1 MKYCCVLHS
10 NLLRCLRRTQR
21 TGLGFH
27 TADAMEDRQ
36 DRTTYHHEFVGL
48 DNRDKPRSKQV
59 SVMSFFGKAAA
70 PAAKAAGVSGSGATP
85 AARASGGSGATSTQ
99 PSKWQPAPPVHML
112 PPPATTPAPEEAR
125 AAAGAAAG
133 AAPRGQARAPGVAA
147 DGDVAPPKAVR
158 RIR

>member
-1 MKYCCVLHS
+1 
-10 NLLRCLRRTQR
+10 
-21 TGLGFH
+21 
-27 TADAMEDRQ
+27 MENRQ

-59 SVMSFFGKAAA
+59 SVMSFFGKASA
-70 PAAKAAGVSGSGATP
+70 PAAKASGAGGSVATP
-85 AARASGGSGATSTQ
+85 AAKASGGSGAASTQPAQ